1 MSRLLKGVLP
11 GATILALTL
20 TTSVAAE
27 PRRPV
32 HSMVLRSLA
41 PEEAAQILQDLGSGE
56 KQAAGAAI
64 YAVSTG
70 YKGFAKPDNPTE
82 LQCWEYY
89 VDYFTGSK
97 GWAAFILANLGTSDA
112 TVNLTIQLS
121 GPKSAKFTARPT
133 IKKNTIVLY
142 YGETTLGSTTGLYT
156 LTGKVTGAGVLLG
169 GNATSRFLV
178 TKVY

>member
-1 MSRLLKGVLP
+1 MTRLRKGTLPCATVLV
-11 GATILALTL
+11 LTL
-20 TTSVAAE
+20 AAHVAAG
-27 PRRPV
+27 PRGHV
-32 HSMVLRSLA
+32 HSLVLRSLA
-41 PEEAAQILQDLGSGE
+41 PEEAAQILQNLGSAE
-56 KQAAGAAI
+56 RRAAGAAV

-97 GWAAFILANLGTSDA
+97 GWAAFILANLGTSDT

-121 GPKSAKFTARPT
+121 EPKSAQFTARPT

>member
-1 MSRLLKGVLP
+1 MTRLLKGIILC
-11 GATILALTL
+11 ATALALTL
-20 TTSVAAE
+20 AADAAAE
-27 PRRPV
+27 SPGRV
-32 HSMVLRSLA
+32 HSLVLRSLA
-41 PEEAAQILQDLGSGE
+41 PDEAAQILQNLGYGE

-64 YAVSTG
+64 YAVTTG
-70 YKGFAKPDNPTE
+70 YKGFAKPENPTE

-97 GWAAFILANLGTSDA
+97 GWAAFILANLGGSDA

-133 IKKNTIVLY
+133 IKKNSIVLY

-156 LTGKVTGAGVLLG
+156 LTGKVTGTGVLLG
-169 GNATSRFLV
+169 GQATSRFLV